1 MSRCPVWTVS
11 LVLVHLSSSLYI
23 TPHTESLH
31 EVLSDFQVF
40 CPLSTDSEGR
50 FLSYLVPAPNLDRP
64 RPRSRRHAP
73 EGGREDH
80 MKEKREE
87 DRGGGGAVFYNM
99 TIFGRELHLRLQQN
113 RRLVAPGA
121 TIDWQE
127 EDGGSIRLP
136 LVDTQCHYSG
146 DVTNTPDAAVAL
158 STCHGLAG
166 MIRLGKEEY
175 FIEPLER
182 GKKAERGKGR
192 GQEHI
197 VYRMSDII
205 KHPTAVNH
213 TAEDFKRG
221 SFLGFQSELEML
233 KKNTNHSN
241 IGGRTRRQVEEEEL
255 FNVEVLL
262 GVDYSVMLFHGR
274 EQIQHYLLTLM
285 NIVNEIYQ
293 DRSLGA
299 NINIILVRIIILS
312 ASKSQELIE
321 VWNPSQSLVNVC
333 RWAYLQQRAEQ
344 SSDHHDHAI
353 YITRQEFGPAGMQGY
368 APVTGM
374 CQPVRSCTLTLEDGF
389 SSAFVVA
396 HETGHVLG
404 MEHDSQENG
413 CSEEAL
419 QGSIMSPLV
428 QAAFHRYHWSRCSR
442 QELSTYLHA
451 YDCLRDDPFH
461 YDRMVEPQLPGL
473 QFSMDQQCRFDF
485 GSGYTLCT
493 AYSAYDP
500 CKQLWCSHPEN
511 PFFCKTKKSP
521 PVDGTKCGLG
531 RNCFKGYCLNLTPD
545 LLRQD
550 GGWASWS
557 LFGSC
562 SRSCGGGV
570 QYRTRHCT
578 GPAPA
583 NGGRPCIGNRF
594 EFQLCSL
601 GDCPTLSDYR
611 AEQCHLWDTHF
622 EHEGTKHHWLSY
634 ENPESDDRCQLYCQS
649 KETGEV
655 VYLETQVH
663 DGTRCSYSDDYS
675 LCVRA
680 ECEHVGCD
688 HQVASDMQEDRCGV
702 CGGNNS
708 TCQVVKGNF
717 TRSAKEGYL
726 KILEIPEGA
735 RHLVVT
741 EHRASPHIL
750 ALKNQ
755 ETGLL
760 FLNGDGQLPDSR
772 GVIERGVAW
781 TYTNQEDRDTVA
793 TSGPL
798 RNCVIIM
805 MRCHGD
811 AKVTVS
817 YKYVIKETDKS
828 CPPSAVDNRLPDDT
842 GLYQWALKKW
852 SECSQPCGAGKQYT
866 RFGCR
871 RKADGKMVQRVL
883 CSNVSKPRAISRWCN
898 TQACPTASW
907 VLADWSACS
916 ASCGQNGY
924 ETRSV
929 RCQQASTGGKQRSVS
944 SRLCTE
950 ERPAGRR
957 PCGRVPCPLS
967 WRTGPWSPCSVTCG
981 NGTIQR
987 QVLCGSDQ
995 NSSACGG
1002 ATPVSLQPCQLP
1014 SCDKNTSIVQWIS
1027 RSPQSS
1033 DAPLITRQRC
1043 RGDQSAFCRLQVL
1056 SRYCSMPK
1064 YRQMCCKSCSHGNFT
1079 SHGNVSRSFN
1089 STPGPSSNP
1098 DRKWSPSAPPPST
1111 TAAPPR
1117 TTGGS
1122 ISQDFVYVDFEDY
1135 GSTVPSTVPS
1145 TSTVTPTTNR
1155 APLVTD
1161 VVPLVTDVL
1170 TVVTDGVPVV
1180 TDVLTVVTDVLTVV
1194 TDGGATVTTTSLPTT
1209 SAVGTTTQE
1218 QSILTTPAV
1227 TTPTWAASARA
1238 PPPSFSNAVDEALA
1252 PREGGG
1258 RVRTQNRRI
1267 QQLLN
1272 EKRRREVL
1280 RRASPARHARHARK
1294 HTH

>member
-1 MSRCPVWTVS
+1 RTQVRSPTSR
-11 LVLVHLSSSLYI
+11 YYQ
-23 TPHTESLH
+23 
-31 EVLSDFQVF
+31 DFQVF
-40 CPLSTDSEGR
+40 RPLSTDSEGR

-64 RPRSRRHAP
+64 R
-73 EGGREDH
+73 
-80 MKEKREE
+80 
-87 DRGGGGAVFYNM
+87 AVFYNV

-136 LVDTQCHYSG
+136 LVDAQCHYSG
-146 DVTNTPDAAVAL
+146 GVTNTPDAAVAL

-182 GKKAERGKGR
+182 GEKAERGKGR

-213 TAEDFKRG
+213 T
-221 SFLGFQSELEML
+221 LEML

-241 IGGRTRRQVEEEEL
+241 IGGRIRRQVEEEEL

-274 EQIQHYLLTLM
+274 EQIQRYLLTLM

-442 QELSTYLHA
+442 QELSTYLPA

-485 GSGYTLCT
+485 GSDYTLCT
-493 AYSAYDP
+493 AYSTYDP

-521 PVDGTKCGLG
+521 PVDGTKCGPG

-578 GPAPA
+578 GPA
-583 NGGRPCIGNRF
+583 
-594 EFQLCSL
+594 
-601 GDCPTLSDYR
+601 
-611 AEQCHLWDTHF
+611 AEQCQLWDPHF

-634 ENPESDDRCQLYCQS
+634 ENPESEDRCQLYCQS

-675 LCVRA
+675 LCVRG

-741 EHRASPHIL
+741 EHRTSPHIL

-760 FLNGDGQLPDSR
+760 FLNGDGQLPESR

-798 RNCVIIM
+798 WYPVIIM
-805 MRCHGD
+805 

-817 YKYVIKETDKS
+817 YKYVIKETNKS

-907 VLADWSACS
+907 VLAHWSACS
-916 ASCGQNGY
+916 ASCGQSGY

-929 RCQQASTGGKQRSVS
+929 RCQQASTGGQQRSVS

-1002 ATPVSLQPCQLP
+1002 PTPVSLQPCQLP
-1014 SCDKNTSIVQWIS
+1014 SW
-1027 RSPQSS
+1027 
-1033 DAPLITRQRC
+1033 QRC

-1064 YRQMCCKSCSHGNFT
+1064 YRQMCCKSCSHG
-1079 SHGNVSRSFN
+1079 SGHHQPLPPLQPLLC
-1089 STPGPSSNP
+1089 PGPP
-1098 DRKWSPSAPPPST
+1098 EATSARTLSTWTLRTMRILRGGPQPPPS
-1111 TAAPPR
+1111 PP
-1117 TTGGS
+1117 S
-1122 ISQDFVYVDFEDY
+1122 P
-1135 GSTVPSTVPS
+1135 PS
-1145 TSTVTPTTNR
+1145 
-1155 APLVTD
+1155 
-1161 VVPLVTDVL
+1161 
-1170 TVVTDGVPVV
+1170 
-1180 TDVLTVVTDVLTVV
+1180 
-1194 TDGGATVTTTSLPTT
+1194 
-1209 SAVGTTTQE
+1209 
-1218 QSILTTPAV
+1218 
-1227 TTPTWAASARA
+1227 
-1238 PPPSFSNAVDEALA
+1238 PPPS
-1252 PREGGG
+1252 PP
-1258 RVRTQNRRI
+1258 
-1267 QQLLN
+1267 
-1272 EKRRREVL
+1272 
-1280 RRASPARHARHARK
+1280 SPPSPPPSPPPPPPPLTERPWSP
-1294 HTH
+1294 TSSPWSPTSSPWSPTSSPW

>member
-1 MSRCPVWTVS
+1 MDGVS
-11 LVLVHLSSSLYI
+11 GPGASLLI
-23 TPHTESLH
+23 
-31 EVLSDFQVF
+31 VF
-40 CPLSTDSEGR
+40 RPLSTDSEGR

-73 EGGREDH
+73 DGGREDH

-87 DRGGGGAVFYNM
+87 DRGGGGAVFYNV

-136 LVDTQCHYSG
+136 LVDAQCHYSG
-146 DVTNTPDAAVAL
+146 GVTNTPDAAVAL

-182 GKKAERGKGR
+182 GEKAERGKGR

-213 TAEDFKRG
+213 TADDFKKG
-221 SFLGFQSELEML
+221 DTSHYL
-233 KKNTNHSN
+233 
-241 IGGRTRRQVEEEEL
+241 
-255 FNVEVLL
+255 VLL

-274 EQIQHYLLTLM
+274 EQIQRYLLTLM

-442 QELSTYLHA
+442 QELSTYLPA

-485 GSGYTLCT
+485 GSDYTLCT
-493 AYSAYDP
+493 AYSTYDP

-521 PVDGTKCGLG
+521 PVDGTKCGPG

-611 AEQCHLWDTHF
+611 AEQCQLWDPHF
-622 EHEGTKHHWLSY
+622 EHEGTKHHWLT
-634 ENPESDDRCQLYCQS
+634 EDRCQLYCQS

-675 LCVRA
+675 LCVRG

-741 EHRASPHIL
+741 EHRTSPHIL

-760 FLNGDGQLPDSR
+760 FLNGDGQLPESR

-798 RNCVIIM
+798 TNCVIIM
-805 MRCHGD
+805 

-817 YKYVIKETDKS
+817 YKYVIKETNKS

-907 VLADWSACS
+907 VLAHWSACS
-916 ASCGQNGY
+916 ASCGQSGY

-929 RCQQASTGGKQRSVS
+929 RCQQASTGGQQRSVS

-1002 ATPVSLQPCQLP
+1002 PTPVSLQPCQLP
-1014 SCDKNTSIVQWIS
+1014 SCT
-1027 RSPQSS
+1027 PQRHTHR
-1033 DAPLITRQRC
+1033 DTHIYIFIWQRC

-1079 SHGNVSRSFN
+1079 SHGNVS
-1089 STPGPSSNP
+1089 
-1098 DRKWSPSAPPPST
+1098 
-1111 TAAPPR
+1111 
-1117 TTGGS
+1117 
-1122 ISQDFVYVDFEDY
+1122 
-1135 GSTVPSTVPS
+1135 
-1145 TSTVTPTTNR
+1145 
-1155 APLVTD
+1155 
-1161 VVPLVTDVL
+1161 
-1170 TVVTDGVPVV
+1170 
-1180 TDVLTVVTDVLTVV
+1180 
-1194 TDGGATVTTTSLPTT
+1194 SLPTT

-1227 TTPTWAASARA
+1227 TTPTRAASARA

-1252 PREGGG
+1252 PRERGG
-1258 RVRTQNRRI
+1258 RVKTQNRRI

-1280 RRASPARHARHARK
+1280 RRASPARNARK